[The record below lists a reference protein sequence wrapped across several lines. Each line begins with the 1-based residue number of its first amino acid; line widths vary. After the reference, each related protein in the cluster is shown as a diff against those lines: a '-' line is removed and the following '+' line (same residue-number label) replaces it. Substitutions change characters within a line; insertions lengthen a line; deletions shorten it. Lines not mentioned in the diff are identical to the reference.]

1 MNLRIQISAMGT
13 DRSCV
18 SIISAPSAKTIIA
31 VGILAVTLAMPSR
44 AAEKLPAHP
53 KLVYRQIGAG
63 YTLAL
68 ETERRGKTFFLCL
81 PDKTDCISA
90 TAIGWRKPF
99 IITRVG
105 GMAPGLGVWDTAL
118 KKYGHAADQSALP
131 SYLKNIPLDPA
142 AVAWQKLSPARPA
155 W

>member
-1 MNLRIQISAMGT
+1 M
-13 DRSCV
+13 
-18 SIISAPSAKTIIA
+18 
-31 VGILAVTLAMPSR
+31 TLAKPCR
-44 AAEKLPAHP
+44 AAEKLPAQP

-68 ETERRGKTFFLCL
+68 ETARRDKTFFLCL

-99 IITRVG
+99 IVTRVG
-105 GMAPGLGVWDTAL
+105 GVRPGFDVFDTSS
-118 KKYGHAADQSALP
+118 KKYAHAVNQEALP
-131 SYLKNIPLDPA
+131 SYLKNIPLYPT
-142 AVAWQKLSPARPA
+142 AVAWEKLTSTRAL